1 MKYKYTTTFSSE
13 IKASVLSEDELKIT
27 KASVDNLDG
36 LIPNG
41 VDLDRNIDLLA
52 IAFDAAVAN
61 RFNKNDDGIDAPT
74 AVECAKYFVN
84 KPINIEHIKQDIVGH
99 VVSAGFSAYGS
110 SQLIDASTDM
120 SDQKDPFNIS
130 LGGLAY
136 RTVNPSFVEFI
147 EMCSDPESYAY
158 GWVSASWEVGF
169 NDYKIVIGG
178 PNLKDSEIIEDPKHI
193 QEFEKLL
200 RGNGGEGVTA
210 NNERVYRLITGT
222 VYPVGIGLTTNPAA
236 DVKGIYTKKKKEAV
250 ASEEE
255 SDSVS
260 ISVDNSKFL
269 NNIKNF
275 ISHSKDTTVTSTK
288 ENTTMTNEELLAKI
302 TSLLQDK
309 PEGDKQEAVAQ
320 EAVASVS
327 KVIQEALVDR
337 DKTYKEELESKEN
350 EKKEAEEALAN
361 QAKDLEEAKKDLA
374 ETKKDL
380 EEIKAANEKRE
391 ATELF
396 NARMDEINEA
406 YDLEDADRQV
416 IATEL
421 ATVEA
426 SDEAFDTY
434 KAKVEVLFSHKN
446 KESVAKLAK
455 EKQKEIDEAVAAK
468 LKELNEKGE
477 IEVDVDKVLA
487 SAVEDNAEK
496 PNNSDGTQEPSLREK
511 MKDAF
516 SKDHITVSI

>member
-13 IKASVLSEDELKIT
+13 IKASVLTEEELKIT
-27 KASVDNLDG
+27 KASVGNLDS

-41 VDLDRNIDLLA
+41 VDLDRNIDLMA
-52 IAFDAAVAN
+52 IAFDAAVVN
-61 RFNKNDDGIDAPT
+61 KFNKNDDGIDSPT
-74 AVECAKYFVN
+74 AIECAKHFAN

-99 VVSAGFSAYGS
+99 VVSVGFSAFGS
-110 SQLIDASTDM
+110 SQLIDSSTDM
-120 SDQKDPFNIS
+120 SNQTDPFNIS
-130 LGGLAY
+130 LGGLVY
-136 RTVNPSFVEFI
+136 KTVNPSFVEFI
-147 EMCSDPESYAY
+147 EMCSDPDSYAY

-169 NDYKIVIGG
+169 NDYKIVVGG
-178 PNLKDSEIIEDPKHI
+178 PNLKDGEIIDDPRHV

-200 RGNGGEGVTA
+200 RTNGGEGITS

-236 DVKGIYTKKKKEAV
+236 DVKGIYTKKKKEAT
-250 ASEEE
+250 ASEDE
-255 SDSVS
+255 SNSVS

-269 NNIKNF
+269 NNLKNF
-275 ISHSKDTTVTSTK
+275 ISHSENTTVTSTK
-288 ENTTMTNEELLAKI
+288 ENITMTNEELLAQI
-302 TSLLQDK
+302 TSLLQAK
-309 PEGDKQEAVAQ
+309 PEGDKQEAIAQ

-337 DKTYKEELESKEN
+337 DKSYKEELQSKED
-350 EKKEAEEALAN
+350 EKKAAEETLAK
-361 QAKDLEEAKKDLA
+361 QAEDLEKAKEDLAQAQKDLS
-374 ETKKDL
+374 
-380 EEIKAANEKRE
+380 EIKASNEKRE

-426 SDEAFDTY
+426 SGEAFEAY
-434 KAKVEVLFSHKN
+434 KSKVEVLFSHKN
-446 KESVAKLAK
+446 KEAIAKAAE
-455 EKQKEIDEAVAAK
+455 EKQKQIDDAVAAK
-468 LKELNEKGE
+468 LKELNEKGD

-487 SAVEDNAEK
+487 SATEDGGEA
-496 PNNSDGTQEPSLREK
+496 PNNSDNTQEPSLRER

-516 SKDHITVSI
+516 SKDNITISI